1 LKIYSFW
8 KNDAHPFFICQKC
21 EVLNLLNQF
30 AREYWYEEMARH
42 GFTVIN
48 NETSLSDV
56 RLIAAPGLN
65 ISLFDHLSAEE
76 WREASRA
83 CKGSGLRSEVFAY
96 DATSAGDNP

>member
-1 LKIYSFW
+1 
-8 KNDAHPFFICQKC
+8 
-21 EVLNLLNQF
+21 
-30 AREYWYEEMARH
+30 MARH